1 MSNDVTRRVMI
12 IGLDGVTLDLIRPWA
27 EQGILPTFKKLMQDG
42 AWGPLRSVLPPVTA
56 AAWSSFITGVNQG
69 KHGIFDFT
77 SRQDEGY
84 EFGLV
89 NSTLRQAPSL
99 WQLASQAGK
108 RVIVYNVPVT
118 YPPERVN
125 GLMVSGLMTPPSA
138 KDATYPPELQQ
149 ELTEAIP
156 GLTIAGHTIFQ
167 PARQAE
173 LVREV
178 LAIHDQNFRA
188 ARYLLH
194 RQPWDLFV
202 AEFQHSDTI
211 SHLMWKHMED
221 KGEGLPESV
230 REVAANAIRDCYR
243 DLDAKVGELI
253 QEAGDGTHVMVMS
266 DHGHGRLKYVFSM
279 NTWLLQKGYIL
290 LKRNS
295 RTRFKYLLYRLGFTP
310 ALGFRLLNALRVAG
324 RMQAFG
330 RPAKGTTK
338 GRLKELLLS
347 VQDIDWSR
355 TRAYSAGYGS
365 PIFVNLKGRQPEG
378 NVEPGKEYDAVV
390 DKLIA
395 DLKAAKERGSDS
407 PLFSEFHR
415 RDEIFSGPFIDRA
428 PDLVVLAKNPEFH
441 TAGWK
446 EFDEDPWQSSLG
458 DDKSKLRLM
467 FQMRVPYTGNH
478 RMDGILFFSGPGIK
492 TKLELAGAS
501 IMDVAP
507 TALSLLG
514 VPVPNEMD
522 GRVLEAA
529 MLPELRDRLNVNFT
543 SGKELRPDLTP
554 VTDLSAED
562 EEILLTRLQNLGY
575 IG

>member
-1 MSNDVTRRVMI
+1 
-12 IGLDGVTLDLIRPWA
+12 
-27 EQGILPTFKKLMQDG
+27 
-42 AWGPLRSVLPPVTA
+42 
-56 AAWSSFITGVNQG
+56 
-69 KHGIFDFT
+69 
-77 SRQDEGY
+77 
-84 EFGLV
+84 
-89 NSTLRQAPSL
+89 
-99 WQLASQAGK
+99 
-108 RVIVYNVPVT
+108 
-118 YPPERVN
+118 
-125 GLMVSGLMTPPSA
+125 
-138 KDATYPPELQQ
+138 
-149 ELTEAIP
+149 
-156 GLTIAGHTIFQ
+156 
-167 PARQAE
+167 
-173 LVREV
+173 
-178 LAIHDQNFRA
+178 
-188 ARYLLH
+188 
-194 RQPWDLFV
+194 
-202 AEFQHSDTI
+202 
-211 SHLMWKHMED
+211 
-221 KGEGLPESV
+221 
-230 REVAANAIRDCYR
+230 
-243 DLDAKVGELI
+243 
-253 QEAGDGTHVMVMS
+253 
-266 DHGHGRLKYVFSM
+266 
-279 NTWLLQKGYIL
+279 LQKGYIL

-543 SGKELRPDLTP
+543 SGEELRPDLTP
-554 VTDLSAED
+554 VADLSAED

>member
-1 MSNDVTRRVMI
+1 MASESRRVLI
-12 IGLDGVTLDLIRPWA
+12 IGLDGVTLELIRPWV
-27 EQGILPTFKKLMQDG
+27 EEGILPTFKRLMQEG
-42 AWGPLRSVLPPVTA
+42 AWGPLRSVMPPVTP
-56 AAWSSFITGVNQG
+56 AAWSSFITGANPG
-69 KHGIFDFT
+69 KHGIYDFT
-77 SRQDEGY
+77 SRQEGY

-99 WQLASQAGK
+99 WGLASQAGK

-149 ELTEAIP
+149 ELSEAIP
-156 GLTIAGHTIFQ
+156 GFAVAGHAIFR
-167 PARQAE
+167 PAQQAE

-178 LAIHDQNFRA
+178 LAIHDQNLRA

-211 SHLMWKHMED
+211 SHIMWKHMED

-230 REVAANAIRDCYR
+230 REIAANAIRDCYR

-253 QEAGDGTHVMVMS
+253 EEAGEGTHVIVMS

-279 NTWLLQKGYIL
+279 NTWLFQKGYIH
-290 LKRNS
+290 LKRDF
-295 RTRFKYLLYRLGFTP
+295 RTQFKYLLYRMGFTP
-310 ALGFRLLNALRVAG
+310 ALGFRLLHALRVAG

-330 RPAKGTTK
+330 GPAKGTIK
-338 GRLKELLLS
+338 ERLKELLLS
-347 VQDIDWSR
+347 DQDIDWMR

-378 NVEPGKEYDAVV
+378 SVEPGKEYDAVV
-390 DKLIA
+390 DQLIA
-395 DLKAAKERGSDS
+395 DLNSVKEPGSDS

-415 RDEIFSGPFIDRA
+415 RDEIFSGPLVNRA

-458 DDKSKLRLM
+458 DAQSPLRWM
-467 FQMRVPYTGNH
+467 YQMRVPYTGNH
-478 RMDGILFFSGPGIK
+478 RLDGILFFMGPGIK
-492 TKLELAGAS
+492 TRLELAGAS
-501 IMDVAP
+501 IMDIAP
-507 TALSLLG
+507 TALALLG

-529 MLPELRDRLNVNFT
+529 MLPELRDRLNVDFT
-543 SGKELRPDLTP
+543 SDEGLRPDLTP
-554 VTDLSAED
+554 VAELSAED
-562 EEILLTRLQNLGY
+562 EQILIARLQNLGY

>member
-1 MSNDVTRRVMI
+1 
-12 IGLDGVTLDLIRPWA
+12 
-27 EQGILPTFKKLMQDG
+27 
-42 AWGPLRSVLPPVTA
+42 
-56 AAWSSFITGVNQG
+56 VNQG

-84 EFGLV
+84 EVGLV

-138 KDATYPPELQQ
+138 TDATYPPELQQ
-149 ELTEAIP
+149 ELADAIP
-156 GLTIAGHTIFQ
+156 GLKIAGHAIFQ

-173 LVREV
+173 LVRDV

-188 ARYLLH
+188 ACYLLH

-211 SHLMWKHMED
+211 SHIMWKHMED

-230 REVAANAIRDCYR
+230 REVAANAIRECYR

-279 NTWLLQKGYIL
+279 NTWLLQKGYIQ
-290 LKRNS
+290 LKRDS

-310 ALGFRLLNALRVAG
+310 ALGFRLLHALRVAG
-324 RMQAFG
+324 RMQAVG
-330 RPAKGTTK
+330 RSAKGTTK
-338 GRLKELLLS
+338 GRLKGLLLS
-347 VQDIDWSR
+347 VQDVDWSR

-365 PIFVNLKGRQPEG
+365 PIFINLKGRQPDG
-378 NVEPGKEYDAVV
+378 SVKPGKEYDSVV
-390 DKLIA
+390 DQLIA
-395 DLKAAKERGSDS
+395 DLKAVKERGSDS
-407 PLFSEFHR
+407 LLFSEFHR

-458 DDKSKLRLM
+458 DENSKMRLM

-478 RMDGILFFSGPGIK
+478 RMDGILFFAGPGIRTK
-492 TKLELAGAS
+492 TELSGVS
-501 IMDVAP
+501 IVDIAP
-507 TALSLLG
+507 TTLALLG

-522 GRVLEAA
+522 GRVIEAA

-543 SGKELRPDLTP
+543 SGEGLRPDLTP
-554 VTDLSAED
+554 VAELSAED